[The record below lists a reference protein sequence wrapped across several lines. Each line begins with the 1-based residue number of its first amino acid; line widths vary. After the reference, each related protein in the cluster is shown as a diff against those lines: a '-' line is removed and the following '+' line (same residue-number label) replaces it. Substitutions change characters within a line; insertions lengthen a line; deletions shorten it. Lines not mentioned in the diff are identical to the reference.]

1 MNSPPRFALWLLAR
15 LGDEALTGDL
25 LEHFGDRH
33 RSPAWFR
40 RQVFAAIAMRAR
52 WPEVVFALAGT
63 LAAPFVW
70 RASLPMRFLF
80 PWAAMAWPWSQMV
93 FELGSYLMVS
103 IAPLPVLALGLAAQG
118 RRLWRPLFAT
128 WFGSLVLL
136 LIVRAVTPGLSPP
149 RPYWLKAAPWSVEA
163 AIYGLLLFFAIY
175 LVAAWA
181 GCTRPKG
188 FRAAKAGLRR

>member
-63 LAAPFVW
+63 LAVPFVW
-70 RASLPMRFLF
+70 RASLPVRFLF

-103 IAPLPVLALGLAAQG
+103 IAPLGSGARPRCPRQTSMAAAFCNVVRQSGAIAHCASGYARPVASAAVLAEGGALERGGRDLWPASILGHLPGGGVDGMHAA
-118 RRLWRPLFAT
+118 
-128 WFGSLVLL
+128 
-136 LIVRAVTPGLSPP
+136 
-149 RPYWLKAAPWSVEA
+149 E
-163 AIYGLLLFFAIY
+163 
-175 LVAAWA
+175 
-181 GCTRPKG
+181 G
-188 FRAAKAGLRR
+188 F